1 MQGHVDEVVRTSV
14 EETLNT
20 MLEAEADQLCQT
32 QRDERS
38 PNRAEREPVTTTGSG
53 PPVRMMIRMIRF
65 PCWLSGLGAGRARD
79 LGEKFPPN
87 FFGVWGDYS
96 VSTA

>member
-38 PNRAEREPVTTTGSG
+38 PNRAETRAGHDDRKRPAGPDDDKNDKVSMLAEWTRRGAREG
-53 PPVRMMIRMIRF
+53 P
-65 PCWLSGLGAGRARD
+65 GR
-79 LGEKFPPN
+79 K
-87 FFGVWGDYS
+87 
-96 VSTA
+96 VSAQLFRCVG